1 MRLTWKRWCLEA
13 HSAMRT
19 QDECSKKRIT
29 SFTATGMISASENPI
44 HFTLFHKSCAK
55 VGLSY
60 IILKKERK
68 GSTNWP
74 IDHHQLACVIRYKTN
89 LLVLK
94 VHFAF
99 NLLENFKLSKK
110 ILLYNSD
117 FKKNHYGFQNKLQKQ
132 KKQKIYSIWFVQCT
146 FKLKLTLS
154 QTESHIIYLT

>member
-1 MRLTWKRWCLEA
+1 MNVPKSESRVLLQRGW
-13 HSAMRT
+13 SAPPKIRF
-19 QDECSKKRIT
+19 ILLY
-29 SFTATGMISASENPI
+29 FIN
-44 HFTLFHKSCAK
+44 HKQK
-55 VGLSY
+55 LV
-60 IILKKERK
+60 
-68 GSTNWP
+68 
-74 IDHHQLACVIRYKTN
+74 LACEFYSINIRATFRRKPLWYLEVAWVLRYKTN